1 MKEIIIRR
9 NYFYLKNISMLQI
22 VLYNK
27 NSSIKSNFYH
37 FNHYLLQLFIDIYAN
52 ISNFFFNRT

>member
-1 MKEIIIRR
+1 
-9 NYFYLKNISMLQI
+9 MLQI

-52 ISNFFFNRT
+52 ISNFFLIEHKMICKMI